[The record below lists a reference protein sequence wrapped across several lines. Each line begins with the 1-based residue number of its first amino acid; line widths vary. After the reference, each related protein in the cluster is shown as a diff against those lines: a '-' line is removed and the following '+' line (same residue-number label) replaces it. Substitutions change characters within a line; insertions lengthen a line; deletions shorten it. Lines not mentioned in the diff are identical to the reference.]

1 MLKLNS
7 EQLRAI
13 EHGDGPLLVIAGP
26 GSGKTRVITQRIVH
40 LLGHAPGLEPQN
52 ILALT
57 FTEKAAGEMKS
68 RVCQALPDLATFPHV
83 STFHSFAYE
92 LVCSGASRVAPT
104 LLSMSAPLPIS
115 PELLDPQPQERGAY
129 INGNVCA
136 TRETEGLRN
145 ERAGER
151 MLLDKEDVWVY
162 LRERLEQLQL
172 EFFQKLAEPGA
183 FLHALGDFFSR
194 CQDELIEP
202 EDFEKYAQEA
212 ERAFLENA
220 GKLDAAERALEEEEI
235 QKKKELSRV
244 FYNSRRLM
252 ERAGSSSLGSLIPE
266 AVRLFDREAEIRQRY
281 RAQFRFVL
289 VDEFQDTNYAQ
300 VELLRRLV
308 APPFNITAVGD
319 DDQAIY
325 RFRGASHGA
334 FDLFGQVFPGH
345 QTIFLNRNYRSTE
358 RVLRV
363 ADVVI
368 KKNENRYPR
377 KPELKPE
384 REEGCPVYLM
394 GSPDYV
400 SEANGVADEIQRLVA
415 KGHSYR
421 DVAVLYRAHAYRDRL
436 AEEFGRRGIPF
447 AIRGLSVLSTVIIR
461 DLLAYL
467 KLVLSPHDNIS
478 LTRVLLA
485 PRWNF
490 PEEVALEVR
499 VEAEKQRCSLYD
511 VLTSFSRGGS
521 PCGPEPSAC
530 LPYDSRRQGDGSPF
544 DFAQGRPFDA
554 AQGGRAKSRPERKPN
569 RRTAP
574 TSPLDTTNWAE
585 LNRLLHDLH
594 WAAQNGT
601 VTRLFRLLRES
612 LQLPSFLD
620 ERDLRYVN
628 AFEEFLREWEEKISK
643 FPPLAGPEW
652 EKEGEGSRP
661 RKNLREFLY
670 YFQHYLEAGGKIEA
684 PLPEDRVDAVQMM
697 TVHAAKGLE
706 FPVVF
711 VLSVASRR
719 FPATERRAVIE
730 FPDELR
736 KGPLPPKNIHLQE
749 ERRLFFVGLTR
760 AQDRLYVSSV
770 AAPGK
775 KPSKFIDDLLA
786 DPVVEARD
794 IARLEVKPQPV
805 IPALPVIP
813 AKAGIQSVASAPPR
827 VSGVDSRLRG
837 NDDVDRSAQPE
848 LFGGVLEPL
857 GVHPPIAEWAAR
869 QPEIKPGEK
878 LRLSASSIE
887 DYEDCPLKFKFGHYL
902 KIPTGPQAALTFGN
916 IMHRSVRRYF
926 ELRAKGEASFEAVK
940 GFYESSWRK
949 TGFEDEYQEQTY
961 KRAGL
966 EQLRAF
972 VEKQESSETLPL
984 AMESSFLLDLGEV
997 WLEGRIDQ
1005 INPLAPQ
1012 TPQDDRAVELI
1023 DYKTGK
1029 PRSQKDADSSLQLS
1043 VYALAAQ
1050 EQMKLRP
1057 RRLTFYCLTN
1067 NQPVHTVRTEQ
1078 DLKAIR
1084 MEILTVADRIR
1095 QNHFPAAPGFV
1106 CKFCHYR
1113 PICPAHEENF

>member
-1 MLKLNS
+1 MLLNP
-7 EQLRAI
+7 EQLRAV
-13 EHGDGPLLVIAGP
+13 EHGERPLLVIAGP

-40 LLGHAPGLEPQN
+40 LLEHAPRLEPQN

-68 RVCQALPDLATFPHV
+68 RVRQALPDLATFPHI

-92 LVCSGASRVAPT
+92 LVCNQGADHEHAR
-104 LLSMSAPLPIS
+104 
-115 PELLDPQPQERGAY
+115 
-129 INGNVCA
+129 
-136 TRETEGLRN
+136 
-145 ERAGER
+145 ER
-151 MLLDKEDVWVY
+151 MLLDKEDMWVF

-183 FLHALGDFFSR
+183 FLHALNDFFSR

-202 EDFEKYAQEA
+202 GDFEKYAQEA

-220 GKLDAAERALEEEEI
+220 GKLDAEERVLEEEEI

-244 FYNSRRLM
+244 FRNSRRLI

-266 AVRLFDREAEIRQRY
+266 AVRLLDRELEIYQRY

-334 FDLFGQVFPGH
+334 FDMFRQVFPGH
-345 QTIFLNRNYRSTE
+345 QTIFLDRNYRSTE

-363 ADVVI
+363 ADAVI
-368 KKNENRYPR
+368 KKNEDRFSS
-377 KPELKPE
+377 KPELKPH
-384 REEGCPVYLM
+384 REEGCPVYLL

-400 SEANGVADEIQRLVA
+400 SEASWVAEEIQRLAA
-415 KGHSYR
+415 KGASYG
-421 DVAVLYRAHAYRDRL
+421 DIAILYRAHNYRDRL
-436 AEEFGRRGIPF
+436 VEEFQRRGIPF

-467 KLVLSPHDNIS
+467 NLILSPHDNIS

-490 PEEVALEVR
+490 PEAVALEVR
-499 VEAEKQRCSLYD
+499 GEAERRRCSLYD
-511 VLTSFSRGGS
+511 VLSSWDK
-521 PCGPEPSAC
+521 GPDPTP
-530 LPYDSRRQGDGSPF
+530 L
-544 DFAQGRPFDA
+544 
-554 AQGGRAKSRPERKPN
+554 RA
-569 RRTAP
+569 
-574 TSPLDTTNWAE
+574 TNWEA
-585 LNRLLHDLH
+585 LKQLLHDLH
-594 WAAQNGT
+594 WAAQNTT
-601 VTRLFRLLRES
+601 VTILFKLLRER
-612 LQLPSFLD
+612 LQLQSFLD

-628 AFEEFLREWEEKISK
+628 AFEEFLGEWEEKISK
-643 FPPLAGPEW
+643 FPALAGPQW
-652 EKEGEGSRP
+652 EEEREGKRP
-661 RKNLREFLY
+661 GKNLAEFLY
-670 YFQHYLEAGGKIEA
+670 YFQHYLEAGGKIDA
-684 PLPEDRVDAVQMM
+684 PLPEDRVGAVQMM

-706 FPVVF
+706 FRIVF
-711 VLSVASRR
+711 VLSVAPRR

-736 KGPLPPKNIHLQE
+736 KGPLPPKNIHAQE
-749 ERRLFFVGLTR
+749 ERRLFFVASTR

-775 KPSKFIDDLLA
+775 KPSKLIEDMLA
-786 DPVVEARD
+786 DPLVAARD
-794 IARLEVKPQPV
+794 IARIEVKELPVVPVTPV
-805 IPALPVIP
+805 IPAIPVIP
-813 AKAGIQSVASAPPR
+813 AKAGIQTGASAFR
-827 VSGVDSRLRG
+827 DSRFRG
-837 NDDVDRSAQPE
+837 NDEQNGRAQQE
-848 LFGGVLEPL
+848 MFGEVSEPPA
-857 GVHPPIAEWAAR
+857 VHPPIAEWAGR
-869 QPEIKPGEK
+869 EPEIKPGEK

-926 ELRAKGEASFEAVK
+926 ELRAEGVASFEAVK
-940 GFYESSWRK
+940 EFYESSWRN
-949 TGFEDEYQEQTY
+949 TGFEDEYQERAY
-961 KRAGL
+961 KQAGL

-972 VEKQESSETLPL
+972 VEKQESNEALPL
-984 AMESSFLLDLGEV
+984 SMESSFSLDLGEV
-997 WLEGRIDQ
+997 LLEGRIDQ
-1005 INPLAPQ
+1005 INPLVP
-1012 TPQDDRAVELI
+1012 RAQEDEGSVELI

-1050 EQMKLRP
+1050 EEMKLKP
-1057 RRLTFYCLTN
+1057 RRLTFYCLSN

-1078 DLKAIR
+1078 DLKAVKA
-1084 MEILTVADRIR
+1084 EILMVAGRIH
-1095 QNHFPAAPGFV
+1095 QGHFPAAPGYV
-1106 CKFCHYR
+1106 CKFCDYR

>member
-1 MLKLNS
+1 MLKLNP
-7 EQLRAI
+7 EQLQAV
-13 EHGDGPLLVIAGP
+13 EQDDGPLLVIAGP

-40 LLGHAPGLEPQN
+40 LLEHAPGLEPQN

-57 FTEKAAGEMKS
+57 FTEKAAGEMKY
-68 RVCQALPDLATFPHV
+68 RVGQALPDLATFPHV
-83 STFHSFAYE
+83 STFHAFAYGV
-92 LVCSGASRVAPT
+92 VCG
-104 LLSMSAPLPIS
+104 
-115 PELLDPQPQERGAY
+115 QEADHEQG
-129 INGNVCA
+129 
-136 TRETEGLRN
+136 
-145 ERAGER
+145 GER
-151 MLLDKEDVWVY
+151 MLLDKEDVWVF
-162 LRERLEQLQL
+162 LRQRMEQLQL
-172 EFFQKLAEPGA
+172 EFYQKLAEPGA
-183 FLHALGDFFSR
+183 FLHALSEFFSR

-202 EDFEKYAQEA
+202 EDFEKYAHEA
-212 ERAFLENA
+212 ERTFLENA
-220 GKLDAAERALEEEEI
+220 ARLKPEERTLEDEEI

-244 FYNSRRLM
+244 FRNSRRLI

-266 AVRLFDREAEIRQRY
+266 AVHLFDRRAEILQRY

-300 VELLRRLV
+300 LELLKRLV

-334 FDLFGQVFPGH
+334 FDMFGQVFPGH
-345 QTIFLNRNYRSTE
+345 RTIFLNRNYRSTE

-368 KKNENRYPR
+368 KRNEDRYPS

-384 REEGCPVYLM
+384 REEGCPVYLL

-400 SEANGVADEIQRLVA
+400 SEANWVAGEIQRLVA
-415 KGHSYR
+415 KGSSYR
-421 DVAVLYRAHAYRDRL
+421 DIAVLYRAHNYRDRL
-436 AEEFGRRGIPF
+436 VEEFQRRGIPF

-467 KLVLSPHDNIS
+467 NLVLSPHDNIS

-490 PEEVALEVR
+490 REEVALQVR

-511 VLTSFSRGGS
+511 VLTSWEKG
-521 PCGPEPSAC
+521 A
-530 LPYDSRRQGDGSPF
+530 
-544 DFAQGRPFDA
+544 
-554 AQGGRAKSRPERKPN
+554 N
-569 RRTAP
+569 P
-574 TSPLDTTNWAE
+574 TLLRTTNWEA
-585 LNRLLHDLH
+585 LKRLLHDLH

-601 VTRLFRLLRES
+601 VTTLFKLLRER
-612 LQLPSFLD
+612 LQLQSFLA
-620 ERDLRYVN
+620 ERDLGYVN
-628 AFEEFLREWEEKISK
+628 AFEEFLREWEEKISQ

-652 EKEGEGSRP
+652 EDAGEERKP

-670 YFQHYLEAGGKIEA
+670 YFRHYLEAGGKIEA
-684 PLPEDRVDAVQMM
+684 PELGERADAVQMM
-697 TVHAAKGLE
+697 SVHAAKGLE

-711 VLSVASRR
+711 LLSVASRR

-736 KGPLPPKNIHLQE
+736 KGPLPPQNIHMQE
-749 ERRLFFVGLTR
+749 ERRLFFVALTR
-760 AQDRLYVSSV
+760 AKDRLYVSSV

-786 DPVVEARD
+786 DRVVEARD
-794 IARLEVKPQPV
+794 IERLQAKAVTQLPAPAIQLPRAEERHGAAISHGQAHV
-805 IPALPVIP
+805 IP
-813 AKAGIQSVASAPPR
+813 SVARNLALIPSSTNKGGIPR
-827 VSGVDSRLRG
+827 YAR
-837 NDDVDRSAQPE
+837 NDTGATQQK
-848 LFGGVLEPL
+848 LFGEMADAA
-857 GVHPPIAEWAAR
+857 GVHPPIAEWAGR
-869 QPEIKPGEK
+869 EPEIKAGEK
-878 LRLSASSIE
+878 LRLSASAIE

-916 IMHRSVRRYF
+916 IMHRSVRHYF

-949 TGFEDEYQEQTY
+949 AGFEDEYQEQAY
-961 KRAGL
+961 KQAGL

-984 AMESSFLLDLGEV
+984 SMESSFALDLGEV

-1005 INPLAPQ
+1005 ISPLAKGGEG
-1012 TPQDDRAVELI
+1012 TVELV

-1029 PRSQKDADSSLQLS
+1029 PRSQKDADKSLQLS

-1057 RRLTFYCLTN
+1057 VRLTFYYLTN
-1067 NQPVHTVRTEQ
+1067 NEPVHTVRTEQ
-1078 DLKAIR
+1078 DLKAVKT
-1084 MEILTVADRIR
+1084 EILTVAGRIR

-1106 CKFCHYR
+1106 CKFCDYQ

>member
-1 MLKLNS
+1 MLLNP
-7 EQLRAI
+7 EQLRAV

-40 LLGHAPGLEPQN
+40 LLEHAPPLEPQN

-57 FTEKAAGEMKS
+57 FTDKAAGEMAS
-68 RVCQALPDLATFPHV
+68 RVRQALPDLDAFPSI
-83 STFHSFAYE
+83 STFHAFAYE

-104 LLSMSAPLPIS
+104 LPSMSAALPVS
-115 PELLDPQPQERGAY
+115 FEPPDPQPQERGAY
-129 INGNVCA
+129 INSNVCA
-136 TRETEGLRN
+136 TRGATLR
-145 ERAGER
+145 ER
-151 MLLDKEDVWVY
+151 MLLDKEDVWVF
-162 LRERLEQLQL
+162 LRERMEQLQL

-183 FLHALGDFFSR
+183 FLHALNDFFSR

-202 EDFEKYAQEA
+202 DDFEKYAQEA
-212 ERAFLENA
+212 ARAFLAKA
-220 GKLDAAERALEEEEI
+220 GELDAQERTLEEEEI

-244 FYNSRRLM
+244 FRNSRRLI

-266 AVRLFDREAEIRQRY
+266 AVRLFDREPEIRQRY

-334 FDLFGQVFPGH
+334 FDMFRQIFPGH

-358 RVLRV
+358 RVLRS

-368 KKNENRYPR
+368 KKNDDRFSG

-384 REEGCPVYLM
+384 REEGCPVYLP
-394 GSPDYV
+394 GSSDYV
-400 SEANGVADEIQRLVA
+400 SEANWVADEIQRLSA
-415 KGHSYR
+415 QGASYG
-421 DVAVLYRAHAYRDRL
+421 DMAVLYRAHNYRDRL
-436 AEEFGRRGIPF
+436 VEEFQRRSIPF

-467 KLVLSPHDNIS
+467 NLVHSPHDNIS

-490 PEEVALEVR
+490 PEAVAVQVR
-499 VEAEKQRCSLYD
+499 VEAEKRRCSLYD
-511 VLTSFSRGGS
+511 VLTSWEK
-521 PCGPEPSAC
+521 GPDPTPLSATYWEA
-530 LPYDSRRQGDGSPF
+530 LKQ
-544 DFAQGRPFDA
+544 
-554 AQGGRAKSRPERKPN
+554 
-569 RRTAP
+569 
-574 TSPLDTTNWAE
+574 
-585 LNRLLHDLH
+585 LLHDLH
-594 WAAQNGT
+594 WAAQNTT
-601 VTRLFRLLRES
+601 VTTLFKLLCER
-612 LQLPSFLD
+612 LQLDSFLQ

-628 AFEEFLREWEEKISK
+628 AFEEFLGEWEDKVSK
-643 FPPLAGPEW
+643 FPALAGPEW
-652 EKEGEGSRP
+652 EEEREGKRP
-661 RKNLREFLY
+661 GKNLAEFLY

-684 PLPEDRVDAVQMM
+684 PLPEDRVGAVQMM

-706 FPVVF
+706 FPIVF

-736 KGPLPPKNIHLQE
+736 KGPLPPKNIHTQE
-749 ERRLFFVGLTR
+749 ERRLFYVALTR

-775 KPSKFIDDLLA
+775 KPSKLIEDMLA
-786 DPVVEARD
+786 DPVVAARD
-794 IARLEVKPQPV
+794 IARIEVKECAV
-805 IPALPVIP
+805 IPSAARNLGLTPSSTSQGRIP
-813 AKAGIQSVASAPPR
+813 LFAR
-827 VSGVDSRLRG
+827 
-837 NDDVDRSAQPE
+837 NDTGSAQQE
-848 LFGGVLEPL
+848 LFGKMAEPAT
-857 GVHPPIAEWAAR
+857 VHPPIADWAGR
-869 QPEIKPGEK
+869 EPEIKPGEK

-916 IMHRSVRRYF
+916 IMHRSIRRYF
-926 ELRAKGEASFEAVK
+926 ELRAKGKASFEAVK
-940 GFYESSWRK
+940 EFYESSWRNS
-949 TGFEDEYQEQTY
+949 GFEDEYQEQAY
-961 KRAGL
+961 KQAGL

-984 AMESSFLLDLGEV
+984 SMERSFSLDLGEV
-997 WLEGRIDQ
+997 LLEGRIDQ
-1005 INPLAPQ
+1005 INPLVP
-1012 TPQDDRAVELI
+1012 RAQEDEGSVELI

-1050 EQMKLRP
+1050 EEMKLRP
-1057 RRLTFYCLTN
+1057 RRLTFYCLAN

-1078 DLKAIR
+1078 DLKAVKA
-1084 MEILTVADRIR
+1084 EVLTVAGRIR

-1106 CKFCHYR
+1106 CKFCDYR

>member
-1 MLKLNS
+1 MLLDP
-7 EQLRAI
+7 EQLRAV
-13 EHGDGPLLVIAGP
+13 ENGERPLLVIAGP

-40 LLGHAPGLEPQN
+40 LLERVPRLEPQN

-68 RVCQALPDLATFPHV
+68 RVRQALPDLATFPHI

-92 LVCSGASRVAPT
+92 LVCNQGA
-104 LLSMSAPLPIS
+104 
-115 PELLDPQPQERGAY
+115 DH
-129 INGNVCA
+129 
-136 TRETEGLRN
+136 
-145 ERAGER
+145 ERARER
-151 MLLDKEDVWVY
+151 MLLDKEDVWVF

-183 FLHALGDFFSR
+183 FLHALNDFFSR

-202 EDFEKYAQEA
+202 DDFEKYAQDA

-220 GKLDAAERALEEEEI
+220 GKLDAEERVLEEEEI

-244 FYNSRRLM
+244 FRNSRRLI

-266 AVRLFDREAEIRQRY
+266 AVRLLGREPEIRQRY

-334 FDLFGQVFPGH
+334 FDMFRQVFPGH
-345 QTIFLNRNYRSTE
+345 QTIFLDRNYRSTE

-368 KKNENRYPR
+368 KKNEDRFSS
-377 KPELKPE
+377 KPELKPH
-384 REEGCPVYLM
+384 REEGCPVYLL

-400 SEANGVADEIQRLVA
+400 SEASWVAEEIQRLAA
-415 KGHSYR
+415 KRASYG
-421 DVAVLYRAHAYRDRL
+421 DIAILYRAHNYRDRL
-436 AEEFGRRGIPF
+436 VEEFQRRSIPF

-467 KLVLSPHDNIS
+467 NLILSPHDNIS

-490 PEEVALEVR
+490 PEAVALEVR
-499 VEAEKQRCSLYD
+499 VEAERRRCSLYELLSSWD
-511 VLTSFSRGGS
+511 EGPDLT
-521 PCGPEPSAC
+521 
-530 LPYDSRRQGDGSPF
+530 
-544 DFAQGRPFDA
+544 
-554 AQGGRAKSRPERKPN
+554 
-569 RRTAP
+569 
-574 TSPLDTTNWAE
+574 PLQATNWEA
-585 LNRLLHDLH
+585 LKRLLHDLH
-594 WAAQNGT
+594 WAAQNAT
-601 VTRLFRLLRES
+601 VTTLFKLLRER
-612 LQLPSFLD
+612 LQLQSFLD

-628 AFEEFLREWEEKISK
+628 AFEEFLGEWEEKISK
-643 FPPLAGPEW
+643 FPALAGPQW
-652 EKEGEGSRP
+652 EEEREGKRP
-661 RKNLREFLY
+661 GKNLAEFLY
-670 YFQHYLEAGGKIEA
+670 YFQHYLEAGGKIDA
-684 PLPEDRVDAVQMM
+684 PLPEDRVGAVQMM

-706 FPVVF
+706 FPIVF
-711 VLSVASRR
+711 VLSVAPRR

-736 KGPLPPKNIHLQE
+736 KGPLPPKNIHTQE
-749 ERRLFFVGLTR
+749 ERRLFFVALTR

-775 KPSKFIDDLLA
+775 KPSKLIEDMLA
-786 DPVVEARD
+786 DPVVAARD
-794 IARLEVKPQPV
+794 IARIEVKELPV
-805 IPALPVIP
+805 VPATPVIP
-813 AKAGIQSVASAPPR
+813 AKAGIQTGASASR
-827 VSGVDSRLRG
+827 DSRFRG
-837 NDDVDRSAQPE
+837 NDEQNGGAQQE
-848 LFGGVLEPL
+848 MFGEVSGPPA
-857 GVHPPIAEWAAR
+857 VHPPIAEWAGR
-869 QPEIKPGEK
+869 EPEIKPGEK

-926 ELRAKGEASFEAVK
+926 ELRAEGLASFEAVK
-940 GFYESSWRK
+940 GFYESSWRNS
-949 TGFEDEYQEQTY
+949 GFEDEYQEQAY
-961 KRAGL
+961 KQAGL

-984 AMESSFLLDLGEV
+984 SMERSFSLDLGEV
-997 WLEGRIDQ
+997 LLEGRIDQ
-1005 INPLAPQ
+1005 INPLVP
-1012 TPQDDRAVELI
+1012 RAQEDEGSVELI
-1023 DYKTGK
+1023 DYKTGR

-1050 EQMKLRP
+1050 EEMKLKP
-1057 RRLTFYCLTN
+1057 QRLTFYCLSN
-1067 NQPVHTVRTEQ
+1067 NQPVHTVRTDQ
-1078 DLKAIR
+1078 DLKAVKAK
-1084 MEILTVADRIR
+1084 ILTVAERIR
-1095 QNHFPAAPGFV
+1095 QNHFPADPGYV
-1106 CKFCHYR
+1106 CKFCDYR

>member
-1 MLKLNS
+1 MSKLNP
-7 EQLRAI
+7 EQLRAV

-40 LLGHAPGLEPQN
+40 LLEDAPGLEPQN

-68 RVCQALPDLATFPHV
+68 RVRQTLPDLTTLPHI
-83 STFHSFAYE
+83 STFHAFAYE
-92 LVCSGASRVAPT
+92 VVRNPGA
-104 LLSMSAPLPIS
+104 
-115 PELLDPQPQERGAY
+115 DRGQ
-129 INGNVCA
+129 
-136 TRETEGLRN
+136 
-145 ERAGER
+145 AGER
-151 MLLDKEDVWVY
+151 MLLDKEDVWVF
-162 LRERLEQLQL
+162 LRQRLEQLQL

-183 FLHALGDFFSR
+183 FLHALNDFFSR

-202 EDFEKYAQEA
+202 DDFEKYAQEA

-220 GKLDAAERALEEEEI
+220 GKLDAEERALEEEEI

-244 FYNSRRLM
+244 FRNSRRLI

-334 FDLFGQVFPGH
+334 FDMFRQVFPGH

-368 KKNENRYPR
+368 RKNEDRYKD
-377 KPELKPE
+377 KPELKPA
-384 REEGCPVYLM
+384 REEGCPVYLP
-394 GSPDYV
+394 GSPDFV
-400 SEANGVADEIQRLVA
+400 SEANWVADEIQRLIA
-415 KGHSYR
+415 KGASYG
-421 DVAVLYRAHAYRDRL
+421 DIAVLYRAHNYRDRL
-436 AEEFGRRGIPF
+436 VEEFQRRGIPF

-467 KLVLSPHDNIS
+467 NLVLSPHDNIS

-499 VEAEKQRCSLYD
+499 LEAERRRCSLYD
-511 VLTSFSRGGS
+511 VLTAWEK
-521 PCGPEPSAC
+521 GP
-530 LPYDSRRQGDGSPF
+530 D
-544 DFAQGRPFDA
+544 
-554 AQGGRAKSRPERKPN
+554 
-569 RRTAP
+569 P
-574 TSPLDTTNWAE
+574 TPLCATNWGALKE
-585 LNRLLHDLH
+585 LLHDLH

-601 VTRLFRLLRES
+601 VTTLFKLLRER
-612 LQLPSFLD
+612 LRLDSFLD
-620 ERDLRYVN
+620 ESDLRYVS
-628 AFEEFLREWEEKISK
+628 AFWEFLRDWEEKISK
-643 FPPLAGPEW
+643 FPPLAGPEF
-652 EKEGEGSRP
+652 EEEHEGRKP
-661 RKNLREFLY
+661 RKNLGEFLY

-684 PLPEDRVDAVQMM
+684 PLPEDRGDAVQMM

-711 VLSVASRR
+711 VLSVAPRR

-736 KGPLPPKNIHLQE
+736 KGPLPPKNIHMQE
-749 ERRLFFVGLTR
+749 ERRLFFVALTR

-775 KPSKFIDDLLA
+775 KPSTFINDLL
-786 DPVVEARD
+786 DNPVVGARD
-794 IARLEVKPQPV
+794 IARLQVKEW
-805 IPALPVIP
+805 PVIP
-813 AKAGIQSVASAPPR
+813 AKAGIQSVASELPK
-827 VSGVDSRLRG
+827 VSGVDSHLRG
-837 NDDVDRSAQPE
+837 NDEGGGSAQQE
-848 LFGGVLEPL
+848 LFVETVEQA
-857 GVHPPIAEWAAR
+857 GVHPPIAEWAGR
-869 QPEIKPGEK
+869 EPEIKPGEK

-902 KIPTGPQAALTFGN
+902 RIPTGPQAALTFGN

-926 ELRAKGEASFEAVK
+926 ELRAEGEASFEALK
-940 GFYESSWRK
+940 RFFESAWRK
-949 TGFEDEYQEQTY
+949 SGFEDEYQEQAY
-961 KRAGL
+961 KQAGL

-972 VEKQESSETLPL
+972 VAKQESNEILPL
-984 AMESSFLLDLGEV
+984 IMESSFSLDLGEV
-997 WLEGRIDQ
+997 LLEGRIDQ
-1005 INPLAPQ
+1005 INPLVPQ
-1012 TPQDDRAVELI
+1012 AREDDRAVELI

-1029 PRSQKDADSSLQLS
+1029 PRSQKDADHSLQLS

-1050 EQMKLRP
+1050 EEMKLRP

-1067 NQPVHTVRTEQ
+1067 NQPVHTVRTEH
-1078 DLKAIR
+1078 DLKAVKT
-1084 MEILTVADRIR
+1084 EILTVADRIR

-1106 CKFCHYR
+1106 CKFCDYR
-1113 PICPAHEENF
+1113 PICPAHEGNF

>member
-1 MLKLNS
+1 MLKLNP
-7 EQLRAI
+7 EQLRAV
-13 EHGDGPLLVIAGP
+13 EHGDGPLLIIAGP

-40 LLGHAPGLEPQN
+40 LLRHAPGLEPRN

-68 RVCQALPDLATFPHV
+68 RVRQALPDLATFPHI
-83 STFHSFAYE
+83 STFHAFAYE
-92 LVCSGASRVAPT
+92 LVCNQGTSPGFRIQDSGF
-104 LLSMSAPLPIS
+104 
-115 PELLDPQPQERGAY
+115 
-129 INGNVCA
+129 
-136 TRETEGLRN
+136 
-145 ERAGER
+145 RAGER
-151 MLLDKEDVWVY
+151 MLLDKEDVWVF
-162 LRERLEQLQL
+162 LRQRLDQLQL

-183 FLHALGDFFSR
+183 FLHALSDFFSR

-220 GKLDAAERALEEEEI
+220 GKLDAEERALEEEEI

-244 FYNSRRLM
+244 FRNSRRLI

-334 FDLFGQVFPGH
+334 FDMFGQVFPGH
-345 QTIFLNRNYRSTE
+345 QTIFLNRNYRSTA

-363 ADVVI
+363 AEVVI
-368 KKNENRYPR
+368 KKNEDRSSG
-377 KPELKPE
+377 KPELNPE
-384 REEGCPVYLM
+384 REEGCPVYLPS
-394 GSPDYV
+394 SPDYA
-400 SEANGVADEIQRLVA
+400 SEASWVAEEIQRLIA
-415 KGHSYR
+415 KGASYG
-421 DVAVLYRAHAYRDRL
+421 DIAVLYRAHSYRDRL
-436 AEEFGRRGIPF
+436 VEESQRRGIPF

-467 KLVLSPHDNIS
+467 NLVHSPHDNIS

-490 PEEVALEVR
+490 PEELALQVR
-499 VEAEKQRCSLYD
+499 VEAERRRCSLYD
-511 VLTSFSRGGS
+511 VLTSWEK
-521 PCGPEPSAC
+521 GP
-530 LPYDSRRQGDGSPF
+530 
-544 DFAQGRPFDA
+544 
-554 AQGGRAKSRPERKPN
+554 
-569 RRTAP
+569 AP
-574 TSPLDTTNWAE
+574 APLGATNWGA
-585 LNRLLHDLH
+585 LKQLLHDLH
-594 WAAQNGT
+594 WAAQNAT
-601 VTRLFRLLRES
+601 VTTLFNLLCERLQVLS
-612 LQLPSFLD
+612 SLD
-620 ERDLRYVN
+620 ERDLRYEN
-628 AFEEFLREWEEKISK
+628 AFAEFLRAWEEKISK
-643 FPPLAGPEW
+643 FPPLAGPVW
-652 EKEGEGSRP
+652 EEDREGKRP
-661 RKNLREFLY
+661 KRNLGEFLY

-684 PLPEDRVDAVQMM
+684 PLPEDRIGAVQMM

-706 FPVVF
+706 FPIVF

-719 FPATERRAVIE
+719 FPAMERRAVIE

-736 KGPLPPKNIHLQE
+736 KGPLPPKNIHTQE
-749 ERRLFFVGLTR
+749 ERRLFFVALTR

-775 KPSKFIDDLLA
+775 KPSKLIDDMLA
-786 DPVVEARD
+786 DPLVEARD
-794 IARLEVKPQPV
+794 IARVQVKERPV
-805 IPALPVIP
+805 I
-813 AKAGIQSVASAPPR
+813 
-827 VSGVDSRLRG
+827 RG
-837 NDDVDRSAQPE
+837 NDDGDVAAISHRHAHVIPSVARNLALIPSSTDQGGIPRFARNDMGATQQA
-848 LFGGVLEPL
+848 LFGEMAEPV
-857 GVHPPIAEWAAR
+857 GVHPPIAEWAGR
-869 QPEIKPGEK
+869 ETEVKPGEK

-902 KIPTGPQAALTFGN
+902 KIPTGPQAALTFGH

-926 ELRAKGEASFEAVK
+926 ELRASGEASFEAVK
-940 GFYESSWRK
+940 EFYESSWRNS
-949 TGFEDEYQEQTY
+949 GFEDEYQEQTY
-961 KRAGL
+961 KQAGL

-972 VEKQESSETLPL
+972 VDKQGSSETLPL
-984 AMESSFLLDLGEV
+984 SMESSFSLDLGEV
-997 WLEGRIDQ
+997 LLEGRIDQ
-1005 INPLAPQ
+1005 INPLVP
-1012 TPQDDRAVELI
+1012 RAGENEGSVELI

-1050 EQMKLRP
+1050 EELKLRP
-1057 RRLTFYCLTN
+1057 QRLTFYCLTN
-1067 NQPVHTVRTEQ
+1067 NQTVHTVRTEQ
-1078 DLKAIR
+1078 DLKGVKIR
-1084 MEILTVADRIR
+1084 VLTVADRIR

-1106 CKFCHYR
+1106 CKFCDYR
-1113 PICPAHEENF
+1113 PLCPAHEDNF

>member
-1 MLKLNS
+1 MLKLNP
-7 EQLRAI
+7 EQLRAV
-13 EHGDGPLLVIAGP
+13 EHGEGPLLVIAGP

-40 LLGHAPGLEPQN
+40 LLERTPGIKPEN

-57 FTEKAAGEMKS
+57 FTEKAAGEMKY
-68 RVCQALPDLATFPHV
+68 RVRQALPDLVTSPHI

-92 LVCSGASRVAPT
+92 LVCSAP
-104 LLSMSAPLPIS
+104 AGHEVEGPR
-115 PELLDPQPQERGAY
+115 PQP
-129 INGNVCA
+129 
-136 TRETEGLRN
+136 
-145 ERAGER
+145 AGER
-151 MLLDKEDVWVY
+151 MLLDKEDVWVF
-162 LRERLEQLQL
+162 LRQRLEQLQL
-172 EFFQKLAEPGA
+172 EFYQKLAEPGA
-183 FLHALGDFFSR
+183 FLHALSDFFSR

-202 EDFEKYAQEA
+202 DDFEKYVKEA

-220 GKLDAAERALEEEEI
+220 GELDAEDRAREEEEI

-244 FYNSRRLM
+244 FRTSRHLL
-252 ERAGSSSLGSLIPE
+252 ERARSSSLGSLIPE
-266 AVRLFDREAEIRQRY
+266 TVRLLDRDAEIRQRY

-300 VELLRRLV
+300 VKLLRRLV

-325 RFRGASHGA
+325 RFRGASYGA
-334 FDLFGQVFPGH
+334 FDMFGQVFPGH

-368 KKNENRYPR
+368 KKNEDRFPS

-384 REEGCPVYLM
+384 REEGCPVYLL

-400 SEANGVADEIQRLVA
+400 SEANWIAEEIQRLVA
-415 KGHSYR
+415 KGSSYR
-421 DVAVLYRAHAYRDRL
+421 DVAVLYRAHSYRDRL
-436 AEEFGRRGIPF
+436 VEEFQRGGIPF
-447 AIRGLSVLSTVIIR
+447 AVRGLSVLSTVIIR

-467 KLVLSPHDNIS
+467 NLVLSPHDNIS

-490 PEEVALEVR
+490 PEEVALQVR
-499 VEAEKQRCSLYD
+499 VEAAKQRCSLYD
-511 VLTSFSRGGS
+511 VLTSW
-521 PCGPEPSAC
+521 EKSA
-530 LPYDSRRQGDGSPF
+530 DSTLLR
-544 DFAQGRPFDA
+544 
-554 AQGGRAKSRPERKPN
+554 
-569 RRTAP
+569 
-574 TSPLDTTNWAE
+574 TTNWEA
-585 LNRLLHDLH
+585 LKRLLHELH

-601 VTRLFRLLRES
+601 VTALFKLLCER
-612 LQLPSFLD
+612 LQLASFLG
-620 ERDLRYVN
+620 ERDLSYVN

-652 EKEGEGSRP
+652 EEEGEGKRP

-670 YFQHYLEAGGKIEA
+670 YFHHFLDAGGKIEA
-684 PLPEDRVDAVQMM
+684 PEVGERADAVQMM
-697 TVHAAKGLE
+697 SVHAAKGLE

-711 VLSVASRR
+711 LLSVASRR
-719 FPATERRAVIE
+719 FPATERGAIIE

-749 ERRLFFVGLTR
+749 ERRLFFVALTR
-760 AQDRLYVSSV
+760 AKDRLYVSSV

-786 DPVVEARD
+786 DRVVEARD
-794 IARLEVKPQPV
+794 IARIEVTERPAVSTLPAVILIPQSREKD
-805 IPALPVIP
+805 LR
-813 AKAGIQSVASAPPR
+813 SSAAP
-827 VSGVDSRLRG
+827 
-837 NDDVDRSAQPE
+837 QQE
-848 LFGGVLEPL
+848 LFGEVAEPA
-857 GVHPPIAEWAAR
+857 GVHPPIAEWAGR
-869 QPEIKPGEK
+869 EPEVKTGEK
-878 LRLSASSIE
+878 LRLSASAIE

-940 GFYESSWRK
+940 EFYESSWRK
-949 TGFEDEYQEQTY
+949 AGFEDEYQEQAY
-961 KRAGL
+961 KQAGL

-972 VEKQESSETLPL
+972 VERQESSDTLPL
-984 AMESSFLLDLGEV
+984 GMESAFSLDLGEV
-997 WLEGRIDQ
+997 LLEGRIDQ
-1005 INPLAPQ
+1005 INRLAPG
-1012 TPQDDRAVELI
+1012 DDRTVELI

-1029 PRSQKDADSSLQLS
+1029 PRSQKDADKSLQLS

-1050 EQMKLRP
+1050 EVMKLRP
-1057 RRLTFYCLTN
+1057 KRLTFYCLSN
-1067 NQPVHTVRTEQ
+1067 NEPVHSVRTEQ
-1078 DLKAIR
+1078 DLKAVKT
-1084 MEILTVADRIR
+1084 EILSVADRIR

-1106 CKFCHYR
+1106 CRYCDFL
-1113 PICPAHEENF
+1113 PICPAHEGNFE

>member
-1 MLKLNS
+1 MLKLNP
-7 EQLRAI
+7 EQLQAV

-40 LLGHAPGLEPQN
+40 LLEHVPGLEPQN

-57 FTEKAAGEMKS
+57 FTEKAAGEMKY
-68 RVCQALPDLATFPHV
+68 RVGQALPNLTTFPHV
-83 STFHSFAYE
+83 CTFHAFAYE
-92 LVCSGASRVAPT
+92 VVCKQKGG
-104 LLSMSAPLPIS
+104 
-115 PELLDPQPQERGAY
+115 QEQAD
-129 INGNVCA
+129 
-136 TRETEGLRN
+136 
-145 ERAGER
+145 ER
-151 MLLDKEDVWVY
+151 MLLDKEDVWVF
-162 LRERLEQLQL
+162 LRQRMEQLQL
-172 EFFQKLAEPGA
+172 EFYQKLAEPGA
-183 FLHALGDFFSR
+183 FLHALSEFFSR

-202 EDFEKYAQEA
+202 EDFEKYAHEA
-212 ERAFLENA
+212 EITFLENGA
-220 GKLDAAERALEEEEI
+220 RLKPEERTLEDEEI

-244 FYNSRRLM
+244 FRNSRRLI

-266 AVRLFDREAEIRQRY
+266 AVHLFDRHAEILQGY

-300 VELLRRLV
+300 VELLKRLV

-334 FDLFGQVFPGH
+334 FDMFGQVFPGH
-345 QTIFLNRNYRSTE
+345 RTIFLNRNYRSTQ

-368 KKNENRYPR
+368 KRNEDRYPS
-377 KPELKPE
+377 KPELRPE
-384 REEGCPVYLM
+384 REEGCPVYLL

-400 SEANGVADEIQRLVA
+400 SEANWVAGEIQRLVA
-415 KGHSYR
+415 KGSSYR
-421 DVAVLYRAHAYRDRL
+421 DIAVLYRAHNYRDRL
-436 AEEFGRRGIPF
+436 VEEFQRRGIPF

-467 KLVLSPHDNIS
+467 NLVLSPHDNIS

-490 PEEVALEVR
+490 REEVALQVR

-511 VLTSFSRGGS
+511 VLTSWEKG
-521 PCGPEPSAC
+521 A
-530 LPYDSRRQGDGSPF
+530 
-544 DFAQGRPFDA
+544 
-554 AQGGRAKSRPERKPN
+554 N
-569 RRTAP
+569 P
-574 TSPLDTTNWAE
+574 TLLRTTNWEA
-585 LNRLLHDLH
+585 LKRLLHDLH

-601 VTRLFRLLRES
+601 VTTLFKLLRER
-612 LQLPSFLD
+612 LQLQSFLA
-620 ERDLRYVN
+620 ERDLGYVN
-628 AFEEFLREWEEKISK
+628 AFEEFLREWEEKISQ

-652 EKEGEGSRP
+652 EDAGEERKP

-670 YFQHYLEAGGKIEA
+670 YFRHYLEAGGKIEA
-684 PLPEDRVDAVQMM
+684 PELGERADAVQMM
-697 TVHAAKGLE
+697 SVHAAKGLE

-711 VLSVASRR
+711 LLSVASRR

-736 KGPLPPKNIHLQE
+736 KGPLPPQNIHMQE
-749 ERRLFFVGLTR
+749 ERRLFFVALTR
-760 AQDRLYVSSV
+760 AKDRLYVSSV

-786 DPVVEARD
+786 DRVVEARD
-794 IARLEVKPQPV
+794 IERLQAKEVTQLPAPAIQLPRAAEHSPQ
-805 IPALPVIP
+805 
-813 AKAGIQSVASAPPR
+813 R
-827 VSGVDSRLRG
+827 R
-837 NDDVDRSAQPE
+837 
-848 LFGGVLEPL
+848 LFGEMAEPA
-857 GVHPPIAEWAAR
+857 GVHPPIAEWAGR
-869 QPEIKPGEK
+869 EPEIKSGEK
-878 LRLSASSIE
+878 LRLSASAIE
-887 DYEDCPLKFKFGHYL
+887 DYEDCPLKFKFGHHL

-916 IMHRSVRRYF
+916 IMHRSVRHYF

-949 TGFEDEYQEQTY
+949 AGFEDEYQEQAY
-961 KRAGL
+961 KQAGL

-984 AMESSFLLDLGEV
+984 SMESSFALDLGEV

-1005 INPLAPQ
+1005 ISPLAKGGEG
-1012 TPQDDRAVELI
+1012 TVELV

-1029 PRSQKDADSSLQLS
+1029 PRSQKDADKSLQLS

-1057 RRLTFYCLTN
+1057 VRLTFYYLTN
-1067 NQPVHTVRTEQ
+1067 NEPVHTVRTEQ
-1078 DLKAIR
+1078 DLKAVKT
-1084 MEILTVADRIR
+1084 EILTVAGRIR

-1106 CKFCHYR
+1106 CKFCDYQ